1 MTCLILFILQNSSW
15 HLREHILNKLSL
27 RDDDGTDK
35 RDMLQRYSEL
45 EVRKVIRYFIKD
57 ELGGDPAALSSRL
70 GISLTDFPMKS
81 LVYQSLQLPQKTSR
95 KEVLADR
102 IKFQPL
108 PMHVENISF
117 PVMKTKSMLSSA
129 ILLHK
134 RTIEFAP
141 TKLVSGTHPPQR
153 PAVLNSA
160 HYTTAAVSA
169 LTRKPVPLMPL
180 SLTEH
185 APQVKVDRDYL
196 SPQRVYLAN
205 TSPHREYLAD
215 NKLSSLSLHTT
226 RQGISV
232 SRRANWLNARLPV
245 PPSLPRY
252 SPQVKALEEYL
263 ASRPDRQALQI
274 ILSLT
279 TQAHRIKNAERTF
292 AALVSQCKF
301 PQCRIIVSIPSNAS
315 TNQQRMSL
323 AEASQAAAEHFEPPV
338 WAEKVEFREIL
349 FRHSWIDYGPMTKL
363 FGALEWLLECASPEV
378 CARVSLCTYM
388 QLMQHAQSYCMF
400 ECIVQYRKWAKSAD
414 EVKVHCIL
422 KSKESQESFVFIKY
436 LWCKGVWTRE
446 HS

>member
-1 MTCLILFILQNSSW
+1 MLANRINFLP
-15 HLREHILNKLSL
+15 LS
-27 RDDDGTDK
+27 
-35 RDMLQRYSEL
+35 
-45 EVRKVIRYFIKD
+45 
-57 ELGGDPAALSSRL
+57 
-70 GISLTDFPMKS
+70 
-81 LVYQSLQLPQKTSR
+81 
-95 KEVLADR
+95 
-102 IKFQPL
+102 
-108 PMHVENISF
+108 MHMENISF
-117 PVMKTKSMLSSA
+117 PVMKTKSMLPSA

-141 TKLVSGTHPPQR
+141 TKLVSSTRPPQR
-153 PAVLNSA
+153 PDVLNSA

-169 LTRKPVPLMPL
+169 LTRMPVPLMPL
-180 SLTEH
+180 SLPEH
-185 APQVKVDRDYL
+185 SEKVKEASDYL
-196 SPQRVYLAN
+196 SPKRVYLAN

-215 NKLSSLSLHTT
+215 NKPSSLSLYTT

-263 ASRPDRQALQI
+263 ASRPDRKAVQI

-315 TNQQRMSL
+315 TNMQGMSL
-323 AEASQAAAEHFEPPV
+323 AEASQAAAEQFEPPI
-338 WAEKVEFREIL
+338 WAQKVQFREIL

-378 CARVSLCTYM
+378 CARVSLCIYM
-388 QLMQHAQSYCMF
+388 QLKQHAQ
-400 ECIVQYRKWAKSAD
+400 
-414 EVKVHCIL
+414 
-422 KSKESQESFVFIKY
+422 KY
-436 LWCKGVWTRE
+436 LYVRV
-446 HS
+446 HSSV